1 METRRGMETRLTTK
15 GGKRRGRR
23 KSARKREKARGG
35 GGSPGRRETCRGRN
49 EFEKGLSALFR
60 VVSIAAAYRSD
71 GIIAAGSSDLK
82 FSHLCCESTV
92 VHISSRGACTAP
104 LRRRRAA
111 APGTR
116 AVYATFALSR
126 ERTSTFLRV
135 ARFVVITPVE
145 RCHSCTAMCRGNA
158 EPFKNPIKKESE
170 IMTNRYTPFRFTINF
185 TISYFEYGK
194 HLNPYCGLLIFI
206 STYIFIR
213 YSEHDF
219 TRYQQFPI
227 SQIDFYY
234 KN

>member
-1 METRRGMETRLTTK
+1 MMETRRGMETRPTTE
-15 GGKRRGRR
+15 GGGGGEGGRAR
-23 KSARKREKARGG
+23 ERKREKTRAGEE
-35 GGSPGRRETCRGRN
+35 GGSSGRRETCRGRN

-82 FSHLCCESTV
+82 FSHLCRESTT

-111 APGTR
+111 PRHPER

-145 RCHSCTAMCRGNA
+145 RCHSCALQCVAREHG
-158 EPFKNPIKKESE
+158 S
-170 IMTNRYTPFRFTINF
+170 
-185 TISYFEYGK
+185 
-194 HLNPYCGLLIFI
+194 HLK
-206 STYIFIR
+206 IR
-213 YSEHDF
+213 LKREWNCD
-219 TRYQQFPI
+219 
-227 SQIDFYY
+227 
-234 KN
+234 